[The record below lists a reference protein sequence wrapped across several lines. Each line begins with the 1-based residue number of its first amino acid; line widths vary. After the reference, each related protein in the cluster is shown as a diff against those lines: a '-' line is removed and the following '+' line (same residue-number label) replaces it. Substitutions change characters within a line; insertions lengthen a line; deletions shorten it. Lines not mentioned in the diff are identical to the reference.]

1 MKKAIKI
8 LFKYLFLL
16 CIGGSIY
23 YLIEVLYRGYSHYTM
38 FLVGGICFVLIGL
51 LNEGMSWDLCIEKQV
66 GLGLAAVLI
75 VEFISGCILNLWL
88 GLHIWDYSKL
98 PFNILGQI
106 CLPFALLWI
115 PLVTVAILLDDSI
128 RYTFF
133 NEQRPKY
140 TSHVVQKIKSLF
152 NKG

>member
-1 MKKAIKI
+1 MKAIKV
-8 LFKYLFLL
+8 LLKYLFLL
-16 CIGGSIY
+16 CVGGSIY
-23 YLIEVLYRGYSHYTM
+23 YLVEVLYRGYSHYTM
-38 FLVGGICFVLIGL
+38 FFVGGICFILIGL

-115 PLVTVAILLDDSI
+115 PLVVVAILLDDSI

-133 NEQRPKY
+133 DEQRPKY

>member
-115 PLVTVAILLDDSI
+115 PLVAVAILLDDSI

>member
-1 MKKAIKI
+1 MKTIKV
-8 LFKYLFLL
+8 LLKYLFLL
-16 CIGGSIY
+16 CVGGSIY
-23 YLIEVLYRGYSHYTM
+23 YLVEVLYRGYSHYTM
-38 FLVGGICFVLIGL
+38 FFVGGICFILIGL

-115 PLVTVAILLDDSI
+115 PLVVIAILLDDSI

-133 NEQRPKY
+133 DEQRPKY

>member
-38 FLVGGICFVLIGL
+38 FIVGGICFVLIGL

-98 PFNILGQI
+98 PFNILGQV

-152 NKG
+152 K

>member
-1 MKKAIKI
+1 MKKVIKL

-16 CIGGSIY
+16 CAGGSIY
-23 YLIEVLYRGYSHYTM
+23 YLIEILYRGYSHYSM
-38 FLVGGICFVLIGL
+38 FLVGGGCFVIIGL

-66 GLGLAAVLI
+66 ILGLASVLL

-88 GLHIWDYSKL
+88 GLNIWDYSGL

-115 PLVTVAILLDDSI
+115 PLVVIAIILDDSL
-128 RYTFF
+128 RYSFF
-133 NEQRPKY
+133 NERKPKY
-140 TSHVVQKIKSLF
+140 TSHVVQKIKSLLHH
-152 NKG
+152 N

>member
-16 CIGGSIY
+16 CVGGSIY
-23 YLIEVLYRGYSHYTM
+23 YLIEVLYRGHSHYTM
-38 FLVGGICFVLIGL
+38 FIVGGICFVLIGL

-98 PFNILGQI
+98 PFNLLGQI

-115 PLVTVAILLDDSI
+115 PLVVIAILLDDSI

-133 NEQRPKY
+133 GEQRPKY
-140 TSHVVQKIKSLF
+140 TSHVVQKIKSLL

>member
-1 MKKAIKI
+1 MKTIKV
-8 LFKYLFLL
+8 LLKYLFLL
-16 CIGGSIY
+16 CVGGSIY

-38 FLVGGICFVLIGL
+38 FFVGGICFILIGL

-115 PLVTVAILLDDSI
+115 PLVVIAILLDDSI

-133 NEQRPKY
+133 DEQRPKY

>member
-1 MKKAIKI
+1 MKKAIKL

-16 CIGGSIY
+16 CTGGSIY
-23 YLIEVLYRGYSHYTM
+23 YLTEILYRGYSHYTM
-38 FLVGGICFVLIGL
+38 FLIGGICFIIIGL

-66 GLGLAAVLI
+66 LLGLASVLL
-75 VEFISGCILNLWL
+75 VEFIAGCILNLWL
-88 GLHIWDYSKL
+88 GLNIWDYSNL

-115 PLVTVAILLDDSI
+115 PLIVIAILLDDSL
-128 RYTFF
+128 RYSFF

-152 NKG
+152 NK